1 MVIDSLKALTIDFIW
16 VFLTNECTQ
25 NEFELT

>member
-1 MVIDSLKALTIDFIW
+1 MVIDSLKALKIDFIW
-16 VFLTNECTQ
+16 VFLTNESTQ